1 MSGVNYSIPE
11 TLKIDPQTLSILRFR
26 SLLINALPA
35 VGFVVACLL
44 VLKQGISSFHINLFI
59 LFYALTFI
67 GIEVGFH
74 RYFSH
79 GSFQTTV
86 WLEHVLAT
94 LGCWGG
100 QGPVL
105 YWAASHRRHHKHA
118 DTEQDPHSPHF
129 SPGRRDGPLARF
141 LHSHMNWIFSKE
153 ISNPLFY
160 TRDLVAKNRLS
171 RYSNNYLMIVLS
183 GILLPGLIALICLYS
198 FSEAALAVLYAGVAR
213 LFLVQQ
219 VTFCINS
226 VCHLLG
232 DRPNNTNDFSTNNV
246 VLAIPSMG
254 GAWHNNHHASPSSA
268 YIDFRW
274 WQIDIGG
281 YFIRLL
287 AVLGL
292 AWNIKEKPKIHSLRS
307 LSSP

>member
-1 MSGVNYSIPE
+1 MGSVHYRIPE
-11 TLKIDPQTLSILRFR
+11 TLSIDSETLRILRFR
-26 SLLINALPA
+26 SLLLNALPT
-35 VGFVVACLL
+35 VGFVVACWF
-44 VLKQGISSFHINLFI
+44 VFKQGISSFHITLFI
-59 LFYALTFI
+59 LLYALSFI

-74 RYFSH
+74 RLFSH

-105 YWAASHRRHHKHA
+105 YWASNHRRHHKHS
-118 DTEQDPHSPHF
+118 DTEQDPHSPYF
-129 SPGRRDGPLARF
+129 PPGREDSLLARF
-141 LHSHMNWIFSKE
+141 LHSHMNWIFSKDV
-153 ISNPLFY
+153 SNPLFY
-160 TRDLVAKNRLS
+160 ARDLVAKNQFS
-171 RYSNNYLMIVLS
+171 RYSNNYLVIVFS
-183 GILLPGLIALICLYS
+183 GILLPGLIALFCLHS

-219 VTFCINS
+219 ITFCINS

-232 DRPNNTNDFSTNNV
+232 DRPNNTNDFSTNNAL
-246 VLAIPSMG
+246 LAIPSLG

-287 AVLGL
+287 ALLGL
-292 AWNIKEKPKIHSLRS
+292 AWNIKEKPKIQKNA
-307 LSSP
+307 

>member
-1 MSGVNYSIPE
+1 MSSVNYSIPE
-11 TLKIDPQTLSILRFR
+11 TLTIDPETLRILRFR

-35 VGFVVACLL
+35 VGFVVACSL
-44 VLKQGISSFHINLFI
+44 VFKQGISSFHINLFI

-105 YWAASHRRHHKHA
+105 YWAASHRRHHKHT

-129 SPGRRDGPLARF
+129 SPGRRDGLLARF

-153 ISNPLFY
+153 VSNPLFY
-160 TRDLVAKNRLS
+160 TRDLVAKNRFS

-183 GILLPGLIALICLYS
+183 GILLPGLIALICLHS

-246 VLAIPSMG
+246 VLAIPSLG

-268 YIDFRW
+268 YIDFQW

-281 YFIRLL
+281 YFIRLH

-292 AWNIKEKPKIHSLRS
+292 AWNIKEKPKIQQNA
-307 LSSP
+307 

>member
-1 MSGVNYSIPE
+1 
-11 TLKIDPQTLSILRFR
+11 
-26 SLLINALPA
+26 
-35 VGFVVACLL
+35 
-44 VLKQGISSFHINLFI
+44 
-59 LFYALTFI
+59 
-67 GIEVGFH
+67 
-74 RYFSH
+74 
-79 GSFQTTV
+79 
-86 WLEHVLAT
+86 
-94 LGCWGG
+94 
-100 QGPVL
+100 
-105 YWAASHRRHHKHA
+105 
-118 DTEQDPHSPHF
+118 
-129 SPGRRDGPLARF
+129 
-141 LHSHMNWIFSKE
+141 
-153 ISNPLFY
+153 
-160 TRDLVAKNRLS
+160 
-171 RYSNNYLMIVLS
+171 MIVLS

-292 AWNIKEKPKIHSLRS
+292 AWNIKEKPKIQSLRS